1 MNKKKDTYSKIF
13 EDVHRFRKITRNVSV
28 WKIQIC
34 KCQNVLCM
42 YVILFVWWH
51 IYLKKE
57 HERTFPN
64 FYFHEKKSKNSDVH
78 SIPKT
83 SSFII
88 SKTYEFDLHNNNT
101 ENHRHQFQYR
111 LKSINLLPIS
121 DVFWVPKIRGFS
133 STRNQSLK

>member
-51 IYLKKE
+51 ISKK
-57 HERTFPN
+57 RAWA
-64 FYFHEKKSKNSDVH
+64 YFLEFSFSRKKSKNSDVH

-121 DVFWVPKIRGFS
+121 DVLWVGTKNSGF
-133 STRNQSLK
+133 